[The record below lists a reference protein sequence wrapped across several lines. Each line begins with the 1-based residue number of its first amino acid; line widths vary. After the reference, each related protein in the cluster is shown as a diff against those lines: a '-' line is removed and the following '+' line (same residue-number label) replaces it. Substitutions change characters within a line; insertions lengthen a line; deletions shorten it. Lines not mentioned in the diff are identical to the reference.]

1 MDRNGSSS
9 TVRIW
14 YLTNMYFYKH
24 LLIALFLSATLCG
37 QAQETGSV
45 QVATM
50 APNNRKVTVYYR
62 VPKDYDAKRLD
73 SYRVLFIFG
82 GRNTTGKADVT
93 GLLCGFAS
101 DGS

>member
-1 MDRNGSSS
+1 MQPSQ
-9 TVRIW
+9 I
-14 YLTNMYFYKH
+14 LT
-24 LLIALFLSATLCG
+24 IALFLSAVLCG

-50 APNNRKVTVYYR
+50 APNNRTVTVFYR

-82 GRNTTGKADVT
+82 GPQYHGK
-93 GLLCGFAS
+93 S
-101 DGS
+101 